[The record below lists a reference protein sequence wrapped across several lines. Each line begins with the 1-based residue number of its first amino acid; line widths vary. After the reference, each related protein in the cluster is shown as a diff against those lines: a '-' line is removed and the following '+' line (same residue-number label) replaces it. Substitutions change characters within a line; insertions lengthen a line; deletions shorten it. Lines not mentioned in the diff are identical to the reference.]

1 MAIENWLQSWG
12 EFTGGKFFL
21 MFLSNLVRLASDVP
35 LIYRAEQKRKL
46 MSQKDLPSFDEP
58 VEDDAAIKLL
68 RNSNVATETID
79 LNNFFAPSLT
89 SSGSFDLQE
98 VPKTSFGKLLKAL
111 PIPVFLVDKS
121 FCITFFNDACEKIST
136 NCASLLGI
144 RFSSLFAE
152 PKTCQAAQ
160 AVIERVFSERK
171 PQVKTAL
178 MQFEKHRIWAR
189 IYLRSVRLG
198 TERSV
203 LVLIEDLTS
212 EKKQILLNEKY
223 KKLVDIVPV
232 GMAEFSL
239 KSQIPVTLPKSQM
252 IPRILQA
259 SLIDGNSEFA
269 KLHRHTSIDTLVG
282 SSLSKLFFQEEC
294 TEDLLGLWRDG
305 NCQVASQEIRE
316 EDEDGR
322 IRYLENTI
330 IGDIK
335 GDILRS
341 FWIMQRDV
349 TDRMRV
355 QEQLA
360 ESEERSRHMYENS
373 PVMMHSIDPQGIIRN
388 VNKKWTEETGYTR
401 EEAIGKKISFIM
413 TPESAQKA
421 FSTVLPAFW
430 RDGSA
435 KAIPYQY
442 VRRDGTLMDVLLDS
456 DVMDDSSWGK
466 ISLSTIRNITE
477 RKRAEDETRRTKALL
492 DSIIQNL
499 PTAIFLKDAEHL
511 KFVLWNKASERLY
524 GYSKAEVLSKSSN
537 DIFPREQAD
546 SFNAQDTE
554 TLRRRSLMDIAE
566 ESVKTKHVGL
576 RLIHTKKLPILD
588 KDGTP
593 RYLLGISEDI
603 TERKQAVRDLISA
616 REEAA
621 AEANKLRTM
630 IQGMD
635 AGIVVADAD
644 DVITEVNTWFLEKT
658 GLKREEVVG
667 KNIFDCHQNPASGHR
682 LRRLLDDYRHGS
694 LRTGM
699 SENREL
705 AGMKVALRVQ
715 PIFSGNHYMGVILN
729 VTDVSDLVEAK
740 LAAESASKAK
750 SDFLATMSHEIRT
763 PMHGIIG
770 MTELLMQTQLSRE
783 QTEYLEIIKASGDS
797 LLRLINDILDFSK
810 IEAGKFELEHI
821 GFGLRAM
828 LGETMESLA
837 IQAHQKGLE
846 LAFRVS
852 PEVPDVLKGDPV
864 RLRQIIVNLVGNAI
878 KFTSAG
884 EVFMDVIVESAST
897 PNETTLHF
905 SVSDTGIGIPEDKQQ
920 EIFSS
925 FTQVDTGMSR
935 RYGGT
940 GLGLAI
946 GSRLAAMMDG
956 KLWVESKIGNG
967 STFHLMAKFEIQE
980 NSTDRLQESDTRF
993 NLMGLPV
1000 LVVDDNATNLRILKE
1015 ILTGFGMNPTCVNE
1029 ASAALT
1035 AVKEAQKTE
1044 SPFLLTIL
1052 DANMPEMDGF
1062 ELSRTIVET
1071 TGSRGPVIMMLTS
1084 SRNRGDSER
1093 CKQCGISIYL
1103 KKPIKQAELFNAIQ
1117 MTLGIAHK
1125 PDESNQ
1131 PVAECIAGERRRLLK
1146 ILLVEDNPVNQT
1158 LALRLLEK
1166 RGCTVSIASNGKEA
1180 LKSLEA
1186 ESFDLILM
1194 DIEMPEMNGF
1204 ETTQAIRNA
1213 EQSSGEHIPIIAMT
1227 AHAMTGDRERC
1238 LDAGMD
1244 GYVSKPVDS
1253 RELFFTIDKFTQDR
1267 SACDPVIPDRDH
1279 IDEARLLEQV
1289 GGDKDLLRQ
1298 LIDLFAE
1305 ESPKLLGKMRE
1316 AIEHQDPEMLQ
1327 MAAHTMKGM
1336 IGNFAANLAVEE
1348 ALKLENLGKSRS
1360 MEEARDRLLAL
1371 EKEIMSVQDA
1381 LRIFVKDDPQ

>member
-12 EFTGGKFFL
+12 EITGTKFFL
-21 MFLSNLVRLASDVP
+21 MFFSNLVRLASEVP
-35 LIYRAEQKRKL
+35 VIYRAQQRRKL

-68 RNSNVATETID
+68 RNSNLATETID

-136 NCASLLGI
+136 NCSALLGV

-160 AVIERVFSERK
+160 ALIEKVFLERK

-178 MQFEKHRIWAR
+178 MQIDKHRIWAR

-198 TERSV
+198 TERFSLI
-203 LVLIEDLTS
+203 LVEDLTS

-232 GMAEFSL
+232 GVAEFSI
-239 KSQIPVTLPKSQM
+239 KSQMPVTLSKSQM

-269 KLHRHTSIDTLVG
+269 KLHRHTSIDTLIG

-294 TEDLLGLWRDG
+294 TEDLLSLWKDS
-305 NCQVASQEIRE
+305 NYQIASQEIRE
-316 EDEDGR
+316 DEDGH
-322 IRYLENTI
+322 IRYVENAI

-360 ESEERSRHMYENS
+360 ESEARSRHMYENS

-413 TPESAQKA
+413 TPDSAKKA
-421 FSTVLPAFW
+421 FSNVLPAFW

-442 VRRDGTLMDVLLDS
+442 IRKDGTLMDVLLDS
-456 DVMDDSSWGK
+456 VVMDDSSWGK

-477 RKRAEDETRRTKALL
+477 HKRAEDETRRTKALL

-499 PTAIFLKDAEHL
+499 PTAVFLKDAEHL
-511 KFVLWNKASERLY
+511 KFVLWNKASEHLY

-537 DIFPREQAD
+537 DIFPPEQAD
-546 SFNAQDTE
+546 SFNAQDMD
-554 TLRRRSLMDIAE
+554 TLRRRSLMDFAE
-566 ESVKTKHVGL
+566 ESVQTKHAGL
-576 RLIHTKKLPILD
+576 RLMHTKKLPICD
-588 KDGTP
+588 SDGTP
-593 RYLLGISEDI
+593 RYLLAISEDI
-603 TERKQAVRDLISA
+603 TERKQSEGDLIAA

-635 AGIVVADAD
+635 AGIVVADTD
-644 DVITEVNTWFLEKT
+644 DIITEVNTWFLEKV
-658 GLKREEVVG
+658 GKKREEVVG
-667 KNIFDCHQNPASGHR
+667 KNIFDCHQNPASAER
-682 LRRLLDDYRHGS
+682 LRTLVDNYRHGS

-715 PIFSGNHYMGVILN
+715 PIFSGNDYMGVILN

-770 MTELLMQTQLSRE
+770 MTELLMQTQLSGE
-783 QTEYLEIIKASGDS
+783 QSEYLEIIKTSGDS

-821 GFGLRAM
+821 VFGLRAM

-837 IQAHQKGLE
+837 VQAHQKGLE

-852 PEVPDVLKGDPV
+852 PEVPDVLRGDPV

-884 EVFMDVIVESAST
+884 EVFVNVRAELTAT
-897 PNETTLHF
+897 PNKTIVHF
-905 SVSDTGIGIPEDKQQ
+905 MVSDTGIGIPADKQQ

-946 GSRLAAMMDG
+946 GSRLAAMMHG
-956 KLWVESKIGNG
+956 KLWVESEIGKG
-967 STFHLMAKFEIQE
+967 STFHFMAKFEVQE
-980 NSTDRLQESDTRF
+980 NSTDRFQETDTRF

-1015 ILTGFGMNPTCVNE
+1015 ILIGFGMNPTCVNNP
-1029 ASAALT
+1029 SAALI

-1062 ELSRTIVET
+1062 ELSKTIVET

-1093 CKQCGISIYL
+1093 CKECGISTYL
-1103 KKPIKQAELFNAIQ
+1103 KKPIKQAELFEAIQ
-1117 MTLGIAHK
+1117 TTLGIAHK

-1131 PVAECIAGERRRLLK
+1131 PVAECIVGGRKHLVR

-1180 LKSLEA
+1180 LKFLEG

-1204 ETTQAIRNA
+1204 ETTKAIRNA
-1213 EQSSGEHIPIIAMT
+1213 EESSGGHIPVIAMT
-1227 AHAMTGDRERC
+1227 AHAMAGDRERC

-1253 RELFFTIDKFTQDR
+1253 EELFSTIDKFTRDLAQG
-1267 SACDPVIPDRDH
+1267 DH
-1279 IDEARLLEQV
+1279 IDKVRLMEQV

-1298 LIDLFAE
+1298 LIDLFEE
-1305 ESPKLLGKMRE
+1305 ESPKLLSKMRE
-1316 AIEHQDPEMLQ
+1316 AIERQDPEMLQ
-1327 MAAHTMKGM
+1327 LAAHTMKGM
-1336 IGNFAANLAVEE
+1336 IGNFAADRAVEE
-1348 ALKLENLGKSRS
+1348 ALNLENSIKNMNLG
-1360 MEEARDRLLAL
+1360 EAQDKLLIL
-1371 EKEIMSVQDA
+1371 EKEIMCVQDA
-1381 LRIFVKDDPQ
+1381 LRRFVKDGS